1 MKRCISSIVSFF
13 VVLFCAAAIFSC
25 CKPKQ
30 DNSGNSGSEPEP
42 ESESWHDMT
51 DKFPRISDDDLL
63 TMVQKRTFD
72 YFYDYAHP
80 VSGLAR
86 ERLGSGAT
94 VTSGG
99 SGFGIGAVPVA
110 VERGF
115 ITREEGYAHLRKI
128 VDFLSAE
135 TTDRFHGAWPHW
147 LDGSTGKVIAFST
160 KDNGADLVETAF
172 LVQGLLTARAYFLKN
187 ASAAEKTLCD
197 DIERLY
203 EEVEWSWFERN
214 DALYWHWSP
223 NYGWDMNM
231 KISGWNEGLIVYVL
245 AASSPT
251 HPISVST
258 YDRGWAQNGAIR
270 NGKKFYGI
278 ELPLG
283 EDKGGPLF
291 FSHYSFLGLDPR
303 NLSDK
308 YADYW
313 AQNCAH
319 AKINHLHCVNNPY
332 MRTGYSENCWGL
344 TASDIPNGYT
354 ASSPTN
360 DVGVIAP
367 TAAVSSLPYT
377 PDESMAAIRF
387 FYYVLGDSLWGQ
399 YGFRDSF
406 KPAAKWFASSYLA
419 IDQGPEIIMIEN
431 YRTGLCWNLFMSD
444 ENVRKG
450 LTRLGFKY

>member
-1 MKRCISSIVSFF
+1 MCVA
-13 VVLFCAAAIFSC
+13 LFSC

-30 DNSGNSGSEPEP
+30 DNSVGGGAGTEPEIP
-42 ESESWHDMT
+42 VEQPWHDMT
-51 DKFPRISDDDLL
+51 DKFERISDDELL
-63 TMVQKRTFD
+63 TLVQKHAFG

-86 ERLGSGAT
+86 ERLGSGDT

-99 SGFGIGAVPVA
+99 SGFGIGAIPVA

-115 ITREEGYAHLRKI
+115 ISRKEGYSHLRKI

-135 TTDRFHGAWPHW
+135 STERFHGAWPHW
-147 LDGSTGKVIAFST
+147 LNGSTGKAIAFSP

-172 LVQGLLTARAYFLKN
+172 LVQGLLISRAYFMKD
-187 ASAAEKTLCD
+187 ASDAEKKLCD
-197 DIERLY
+197 DIEKLY

-214 DALYWHWSP
+214 DALYWHWSQD
-223 NYGWDMNM
+223 YGWEMNM
-231 KISGWNEGLIVYVL
+231 KITGWNEGLIVYVL

-251 HPISVST
+251 YPIKTET
-258 YDRGWAQNGAIR
+258 YDKGWAREGAMR
-270 NGKKFYGI
+270 NGNKFYDVV
-278 ELPLG
+278 LPLG
-283 EDKGGPLF
+283 EAKGGPLF

-303 NLSDK
+303 NLSDR
-308 YADYW
+308 YASYW
-313 AQNCAH
+313 EQNCAH
-319 AKINHLHCVNNPY
+319 AKINYLHCVNNPR
-332 MRTGYSENCWGL
+332 MHTGYSADCWGL

-387 FYYVLGDSLWGQ
+387 FYYILGDSLWGQ

-406 KPAAKWFASSYLA
+406 KPSSKWFASSYLA

-444 ENVRKG
+444 ENIRGG
-450 LTRLGFKY
+450 LTRLGFTY